1 MGFAGNTEPQY
12 ILPTGK
18 HFFDYL
24 IINYVSE
31 RVVKNVSTY
40 KHVLVFPFSQLLR

>member
-31 RVVKNVSTY
+31 SINVSMY
-40 KHVLVFPFSQLLR
+40 KQVQMFHFSQLLR